1 MQSVRV
7 FLALLVG
14 VWLLAPVLAQPRR
27 QPPPPYRI
35 LVSND
40 DGVRAP
46 GLAALAQVLQAI
58 GQVTIVAPAE
68 NQSGKGHSIVI
79 SEPIF
84 RDDLTLPNGLKAI
97 GLTATPVTTMSVALR
112 NIVTPKPDLVV
123 AGINRGLNMGFDGYL
138 SGTVGVAREAAMHGI
153 PAIASS
159 IAEAGVPRDLVPAAE
174 EVLGV
179 ARRVKQWGLPPYTFL
194 NVSLSAMPP
203 GGYKG
208 YQVTTQ
214 AMAPTGVTSFGE
226 TKHPGSGRTIYWNV
240 YKEGNTAPEGTD
252 IWAVNNG
259 YVSVTPMKATETDTS
274 QLEAVRAWFK

>member
-1 MQSVRV
+1 MQRTRV
-7 FLALLVG
+7 LLAFLVG
-14 VWLLAPVLAQPRR
+14 VVLLAPTAAQRR

-58 GQVTIVAPAE
+58 GEVTIVAPAE
-68 NQSGKGHSIVI
+68 NQSGKGHSIVT

-84 RDDLTLPNGLKAI
+84 RDDITLPNGMKAI

-112 NIVTPKPDLVV
+112 NIVKPRPDLVV

-159 IAEAGVPRDLVPAAE
+159 IAEAGVPRDLVFAAE

-179 ARRVKQWGLPPYTFL
+179 ARRVKQWGLPPHTFL
-194 NVSLSAMPP
+194 NVSMPQMP
-203 GGYKG
+203 AGGYKG

-214 AMAPTGVTSFGE
+214 ALAPGGATSFGE
-226 TKHPGSGRTIYWNV
+226 TKHPGSGRIIYWNV

-259 YVSVTPMKATETDTS
+259 YVAVTPLKATETDAS
-274 QLEAVRAWFK
+274 QLDALKAWFK

>member
-1 MQSVRV
+1 MQRARV
-7 FLALLVG
+7 LLALLLG
-14 VWLLAPVLAQPRR
+14 VWLLAPTFAQQRR

-58 GQVTIVAPAE
+58 GEVTIVAPAE
-68 NQSGKGHSIVI
+68 NQSGKGHSIVT

-84 RDDLTLPNGLKAI
+84 RDDITLPNGMKAI
-97 GLTATPVTTMSVALR
+97 GLTATPVTTMSIALR
-112 NIVTPKPDLVV
+112 NIVAPKPDLVV
-123 AGINRGLNMGFDGYL
+123 AGINRGLNLGFDGYL
-138 SGTVGVAREAAMHGI
+138 SGTVGVAREAAMQGV

-159 IAEAGVPRDLVPAAE
+159 IAEAGVPRDLVYAAE

-194 NVSLSAMPP
+194 NVSLSAMPQ

-208 YQVTTQ
+208 YRVTTQ
-214 AMAPTGVTSFGE
+214 ALAPGGDTSFGE

-240 YKEGNTAPEGTD
+240 YKEGNDAPEGTD

-259 YVSVTPMKATETDTS
+259 YVAVTPMKVGETEVTLGET
-274 QLEAVRAWFK
+274 LKGWFK

>member
-1 MQSVRV
+1 MQRTRV
-7 FLALLVG
+7 LLAFLVG
-14 VWLLAPVLAQPRR
+14 VVLLAPTVAQQRR
-27 QPPPPYRI
+27 PAPPPYRI

-58 GQVTIVAPAE
+58 GEVTIVAPAE
-68 NQSGKGHSIVI
+68 NQSGKGHSIVT

-84 RDDLTLPNGLKAI
+84 RDDLTLPNGMKAI

-112 NIVTPKPDLVV
+112 NIVKPKPDLVV

-159 IAEAGVPRDLVPAAE
+159 LAEAGVPRDLVFAAE

-179 ARRVKQWGLPPYTFL
+179 ARRVKQWGLPPNTFL
-194 NVSLSAMPP
+194 NVSLPQMPA

-214 AMAPTGVTSFGE
+214 ALAPGGATSFGE

-240 YKEGNTAPEGTD
+240 YKEGNTAPDGTD

-259 YVSVTPMKATETDTS
+259 YVAVTPLKATETDAS
-274 QLEAVRAWFK
+274 QLDAIKGWFK